1 MNWDPIGRPKKLR
14 TSKSVPLL
22 RNLGLLF
29 IGLKLAH
36 QIDWSWWLVLAPN
49 LVDFVGTQ
57 VMASWLRR
65 QQERRGLR

>member
-1 MNWDPIGRPKKLR
+1 MPRIYDR
-14 TSKSVPLL
+14 LL
-22 RNLGLLF
+22 ALTEEA

-36 QIDWSWWLVLAPN
+36 QIEWSWWLVLAPN